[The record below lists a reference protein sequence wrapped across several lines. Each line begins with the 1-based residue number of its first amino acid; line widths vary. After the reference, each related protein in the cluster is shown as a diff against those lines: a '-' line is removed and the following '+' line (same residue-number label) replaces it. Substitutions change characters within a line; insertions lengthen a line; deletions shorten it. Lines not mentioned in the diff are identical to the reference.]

1 MNRQNPFTRST
12 NDRYGNN
19 RPNGGQNN
27 CNDPQPCCCDD
38 DKDKNPCVVCPPSP
52 QGPRGPAGPEAPS
65 VRKGQE
71 VLSVPKDKE
80 AKRGYPVRKDLSA
93 RKDLRDS
100 PEACSATLIFTP

>member
-1 MNRQNPFTRST
+1 MGTTVQTAVKTTATIRSLVAAMMIKIKI
-12 NDRYGNN
+12 RVSSV
-19 RPNGGQNN
+19 RRVLRVREVLLVR
-27 CNDPQPCCCDD
+27 
-38 DKDKNPCVVCPPSP
+38 KD
-52 QGPRGPAGPEAPS
+52 QEAPS

>member
-1 MNRQNPFTRST
+1 MGTTVQTAVKTTATIRSLVAAMMIKIKI
-12 NDRYGNN
+12 R
-19 RPNGGQNN
+19 
-27 CNDPQPCCCDD
+27 
-38 DKDKNPCVVCPPSP
+38 VS
-52 QGPRGPAGPEAPS
+52 S
-65 VRKGQE
+65 VRRVLRVREVLLVRKDQE